1 MLKRKA
7 AFILSCV
14 FLVVLAAGILV
25 VFCDMQS
32 ADKSTGFTI
41 EGCVILKK
49 RENLFIYVDSDTQR
63 NAVWVINTT
72 DVDLISHDASITA
85 AEDLQPGMMIQLLAH
100 DETINAIFPTPLRD
114 IEYLETWGEYDEK
127 LLEAG
132 LSIYDGTFP

>member
-14 FLVVLAAGILV
+14 LIAVLVAGILTV
-25 VFCDMQS
+25 LCDMQS
-32 ADKSTGFTI
+32 ADESPGFTM

-49 RENLFIYVDSDTQR
+49 RENLFVYVDSDTQR
-63 NAVWVINTT
+63 NGVWVVNTT
-72 DVDLISHDASITA
+72 DVNLISHDASITA
-85 AEDLQPGMMIQLLAH
+85 AEDLQPGMMIQLRAH

-114 IEYLETWGEYDEK
+114 VEYLETWGEYDDK